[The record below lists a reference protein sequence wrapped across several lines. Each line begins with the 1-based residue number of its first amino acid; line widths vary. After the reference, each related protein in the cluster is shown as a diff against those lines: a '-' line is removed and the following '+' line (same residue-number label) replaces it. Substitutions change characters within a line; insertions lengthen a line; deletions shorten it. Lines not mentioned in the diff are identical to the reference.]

1 MTGGKQEE
9 GLLGGSREYFIGQ
22 VTFFYCCWPNTLET
36 KTKTLFVTLLSTV
49 SKG

>member
-22 VTFFYCCWPNTLET
+22 VTFFIVVGPTL
-36 KTKTLFVTLLSTV
+36 
-49 SKG
+49 